1 MKRWLFLAL
10 AFCLVAAGPA
20 RALDTASRLA
30 AFPRGQLMLVTGAA
44 RCLAID
50 TWFAVTPEQRSRGLM
65 YVDQLGEFEGMYFGY
80 PEPVV
85 IVMWMKN
92 TVLPLDMVFIG
103 ADGRVASIAADTTP
117 WSEAQISSRRP
128 ATAVLEL
135 NAGFAARW
143 GVGPGNRVMIL
154 AAP

>member
-1 MKRWLFLAL
+1 MTRRLVLAL
-10 AFCLVAAGPA
+10 CLLAAVPA
-20 RALDTASRLA
+20 WGLDTASRLA
-30 AFPRGQLMLVTGAA
+30 GFPRGQLMIVSSAA

-80 PEPVV
+80 PEPSV

-92 TVLPLDMVFIG
+92 TVLPLDMVFIA

-117 WSEAQISSRRP
+117 WSEARISSGRLVS
-128 ATAVLEL
+128 AVLEL

-143 GVGPGNRVMIL
+143 GVVPGDRIVML
-154 AAP
+154 ATP